1 MTVHGLRRSHQGVVA
16 LQREMEVVDRVI
28 HQWELVDPIEAA
40 NWRTLMRAKTEMHEL
55 TGGWTP
61 IRELLAGADWP
72 SYVQFMVAR
81 GLIKLGWDRDRAR
94 AWDRSDDMRDDSEL
108 FKRAC
113 RQLLPESV
121 TTRKEQRKLFHQ
133 GVVLP

>member
-28 HQWELVDPIEAA
+28 REWEALDPVEAS
-40 NWRTLMRAKTEMHEL
+40 NWRKLMRAKMEMHEL

-61 IRELLAGADWP
+61 SREFLAGADWP
-72 SYVQFMVAR
+72 SYVQMIVAR
-81 GLIKLGWDRDRAR
+81 GLIDLGWDRDRAR

-121 TTRKEQRKLFHQ
+121 TTRKEQRQLHYH
-133 GVVLP
+133 GVTLP